1 MRHDRYIGYHHYWI
15 RFFNGTHEVRRS
27 EEVNYDEYEIET
39 VYTGHYEDCVNFIN
53 EREIEYEEDR
63 F

>member
-1 MRHDRYIGYHHYWI
+1 MRYDRYIGYHHYWI
-15 RFFNGTHEVRRS
+15 RFYNGTHEVRRS

-39 VYTGHYEDCVNFIN
+39 VYAGHYEDCVNYIN
-53 EREIEYEEDR
+53 KREIEYQESL